1 MNPKIETGEI
11 SMNNSTFKNRL
22 HIFEYTLSASEKKIA
37 NYILNNVESVPFES
51 ISDLSTKIGTS
62 PSTITRFCKKLD
74 YRSYVEFQT
83 LLKTE
88 SIKVTDYDTIAEKVI
103 EYYQLTLQLSKS
115 IFQKVAPEVLVN
127 NIENSNKIVILG
139 IGSSGLTA
147 TEFALRLNRMGINA
161 IAITDS
167 YTMFAQS
174 VLLNSKDL
182 IIAISNSG
190 ETPEIIKTCKEA
202 KKNNVKIAAITKKF
216 NSSLSETTDTIFYTS
231 DNNILE
237 DDKFYNDQLSFQFFI
252 DVITYH
258 LLKNKKYNENNKKV
272 LQVWKD
278 K

>member
-1 MNPKIETGEI
+1 
-11 SMNNSTFKNRL
+11 MNNSTFKNRL
-22 HIFEYTLSASEKKIA
+22 QIFEYTLSASEKKIA
-37 NYILNNVESVPFES
+37 DYVLNHVDSVPFES

-88 SIKVTDYDTIAEKVI
+88 SLKVTNYDTIAEKVI
-103 EYYQLTLQLSKS
+103 EYYQLMLKLSKS
-115 IFQKVAPEVLVN
+115 IFQKVSPEVLVSD
-127 NIENSNKIVILG
+127 IEASNKIVILG

-147 TEFALRLNRMGINA
+147 TEFSLRLNRMGINSS
-161 IAITDS
+161 AITDS
-167 YTMFAQS
+167 YSMFAQS

-190 ETPEIIKTCKEA
+190 ETPEIIKACKEA
-202 KKNNVKIAAITKKF
+202 KKNNVKITALTKKF
-216 NSSLSETTDTIFYTS
+216 NSSISETTDNIFYTS
-231 DNNILE
+231 DSDLLE
-237 DDKFYNDQLSFQFFI
+237 DDKFHNDQLSFLFFI

-258 LLKNKKYNENNKKV
+258 LLKNNKYNENYKKV
-272 LQVWKD
+272 LQVWKE